1 MRRTA
6 HVFRPDIYHHKGIEL
21 KNDMIFRMENL
32 VQHGT
37 SNKFIWRTMFN
48 ETIIVWI
55 FAQLSLDSMSLDLR
69 RWDAMRKHSSQ
80 PLAFLY
86 VQLSLNN
93 MTLLCESILLSLSFY
108 NFHLYIYIYTY
119 IHACCINITIFSKM
133 HILPCCS
140 PTNSWRCWNKSSDI
154 LTMGLISGWMGF
166 VCPHTS
172 SRRCCKSSQPLT
184 YERT

>member
-1 MRRTA
+1 MARR
-6 HVFRPDIYHHKGIEL
+6 I
-21 KNDMIFRMENL
+21 NL
-32 VQHGT
+32 YDVQC
-37 SNKFIWRTMFN
+37 SMK
-48 ETIIVWI
+48 
-55 FAQLSLDSMSLDLR
+55 LSLFEYL
-69 RWDAMRKHSSQ
+69 
-80 PLAFLY
+80 
-86 VQLSLNN
+86 LNCHWIQCHWIWGGE
-93 MTLLCESILLSLSFY
+93 TPPCESILLSLSLFYMY
-108 NFHLYIYIYTY
+108 NFHLIIWLCYVKAFFSAFHFTTFTCIYIYTY

-140 PTNSWRCWNKSSDI
+140 PTNSWRCWNKSSDN